1 MPYNGMRYTE
11 GQSVTISGQGGLYSA
26 GRTFVGWNSAAD
38 ASGDSYAAGNVLN
51 FPAHDVDLYAQWT
64 DGSTFSIIYLSPQ
77 KTGGTVPSDAN
88 SYAAGSAAVIKPA
101 GDLARTGFVFGGW
114 TVSADGDGTVYSP
127 DQRIT
132 MANSDLVLY
141 ARWLPGDT
149 PLYSVTYARGAGA
162 AGTPPI
168 DSNLYAAGM
177 TVTVKGNSDLT
188 RTDYRFSGWTCN
200 AASYEPGDTL
210 PVGSS
215 NITLTA
221 AWSYSPT
228 YHVTYDANGGTGTV
242 PEDLNAYDGG
252 ASVTLLSPDG
262 LSNGGLAFGGWYEN
276 QACTGTRYAAGAAYT
291 ISGDQ
296 TFYASW
302 VAQRHISYSA
312 NGGAGA
318 APVDA
323 AAHASGE
330 IVQLSGQGSLS
341 LADSDFN
348 GWNTQADGTGI
359 HYVAGGSIVM
369 KDADLALHAEWRPR
383 RYRYAAT
390 GAGGFKIFD
399 MADPARPRIIGSYL
413 YQPSGTPVSVNAV
426 AVRGNRAY
434 LATDSCLLVLDIST
448 MANPS
453 LMRTVN
459 VTGIATDVALSGGY
473 AYVTRKV
480 DSTEDGGLSVV
491 DLASSSSSAVRNITS
506 MVNALEIAV
515 NGDCAYV
522 IYGHGSGSS
531 LRVFDISVPAS
542 AAELASAG
550 RSFSGYARGLCLR
563 GGVAYLAAGGLVT
576 IDLGNPRNPGTPA
589 ILALGS
595 GSAYDVD
602 ARDGYAFV
610 AADSGDVLAYS
621 LASPLA
627 PAYSGAYAD
636 ADMANAQSILRCG
649 DLLYV
654 TDPAKGLF
662 VLDAANPLAMTRET
676 WSPSKPNLINTAIYG
691 NYLYA
696 CESILTQAIDIYD
709 ISSPPNI
716 SCIGRIATSDSPY
729 ALDVA
734 GDSLYVAMGGP
745 GVAVYSLADPAA
757 PLLTKTINTYIA
769 EDVKVRAGFAYVADY
784 SSGFSVIDL
793 SDDSVR
799 SIASLGG
806 DAEQLALS
814 GNYAYVGVGSRLR
827 VVDISTPRSPVLLPN
842 FDSATYPINEVKVV
856 GSYAY
861 VGTQSGSYLGTVET
875 FSIAVPANIANVDYD
890 SIGPVYGLGANGS
903 TIYASTDDEWISFTL
918 AAPANP
924 AEGGSAATP
933 SHFGSRSSFAGD
945 YAFIPGW
952 NGIMAM
958 DLSAPLSPSLA
969 FQAGNFINIR

>member
-11 GQSVTISGQGGLYSA
+11 GQSVTISGQGGLYLA
-26 GRTFVGWNSAAD
+26 GKTFVGWNTAAEG
-38 ASGDSYAAGNVLN
+38 SGLSYAAGNVLN
-51 FPAHDVDLYAQWT
+51 FPAHDIDLYAQWT
-64 DGSTFSIIYLSPQ
+64 DGSTFSVIYLSPL

-101 GDLARTGFVFGGW
+101 GDLAREGFVFGGW
-114 TVSADGDGTVYSP
+114 TVSADGNGTVYSP
-127 DQRIT
+127 DQRIA
-132 MANSDLVLY
+132 MGNSDLVLY
-141 ARWLPGDT
+141 ARWLPSGT

-162 AGTPPI
+162 AGTPPV
-168 DSNLYAAGM
+168 DSNLYAGGM

-188 RTDYRFSGWTCN
+188 RTDYRFSGWTDDH
-200 AASYEPGDTL
+200 ASYMPGDAFA
-210 PVGSS
+210 VASS

-221 AWSYSPT
+221 AWTYSPT
-228 YHVTYDANGGTGTV
+228 YRVTYDANGGSGTV
-242 PEDLNAYDGG
+242 PEDLNAYDSG

-276 QACTGTRYAAGAAYT
+276 PACTGTRYAAGAAYT
-291 ISGDQ
+291 ISGNK

-302 VAQRHISYSA
+302 VAQRHISYGA

-330 IVQLSGQGSLS
+330 TVQLSGQGSLS
-341 LADSDFN
+341 LADRDFN

-359 HYVAGGSIVM
+359 HYVGGGSIVM
-369 KDADLALHAEWRPR
+369 KDADLALYAEWRPR

-413 YQPSGTPVSVNAV
+413 HKVSGTPASVNAA
-426 AVRGNRAY
+426 AVRGDRAY
-434 LATDSCLLVLDIST
+434 LATDSSLLVLDIS
-448 MANPS
+448 APSSPS
-453 LMRTVN
+453 LLRTVN
-459 VTGIATDVALSGGY
+459 VEGIATDVALSGGY

-491 DLASSSSSAVRNITS
+491 DLASGSSSPVRNITS

-531 LRVFDISVPAS
+531 LRVFDVSVPAS
-542 AAELASAG
+542 AAELATAS

-563 GGVAYLAAGGLVT
+563 GNAAYVAAGSLVT
-576 IDLGNPRNPGTPA
+576 ISLANPRSPGTPA
-589 ILALGS
+589 SLALGS

-627 PAYSGAYAD
+627 PAYSGVYAD

-662 VLDAANPLAMTRET
+662 VLDAADPLAISREA
-676 WSPSKPNLINTAIYG
+676 WSPSKPSLINTAIYG

-716 SCIGRIATSDSPY
+716 SHIGKIATGDSPY

-734 GDSLYVAMGGP
+734 GSSLYVAMGGS

-757 PLLTKTINTYIA
+757 PVLSKTIHTYIA
-769 EDVKVRAGFAYVADY
+769 EDVKVRSGFAYVADY
-784 SSGFSVIDL
+784 SGGFSVIDL

-799 SIASLGG
+799 TIASLGG
-806 DAEQLALS
+806 DAKFLALS
-814 GNYAYVGVGSRLR
+814 GDYAYVGAGSRLR

-842 FDSATYPINEVKVV
+842 YDSATYPINEVKIV

-875 FSIAVPANIANVDYD
+875 FSIADPANIDNVDYD

-903 TIYASTDDEWISFTL
+903 AVYASTDDEWISFSL

-933 SHFGSRSSFAGD
+933 SHFGERASFTGN
-945 YAFIPGW
+945 YSFIPGW
-952 NGIMAM
+952 NGIMVM
-958 DLSAPLSPSLA
+958 DVSAPLAPSLA
-969 FQAGNFINIR
+969 FQAGSFCAMR